1 MRQLPE
7 VMLASIELFCLCAE
21 SANFSVAAQRAGLS
35 PPAVSRAISRLEAR
49 LGVKLFVRTTRKVSL
64 TEAGQR
70 YFEQCRK
77 AIGQIVEVE
86 REITGQQ
93 VAPSGVVRLS
103 VPTPFGQIVLLPH
116 LVAFRERYPDI
127 QLQVHMG
134 NRNVD
139 FVADGFDLVIRM
151 RPPRESELIARR
163 LLDADLVV
171 VASPRYLR
179 KQGTPRRLSQ
189 LDEHECIQFLLPRTG
204 MPVPW
209 SFIDDGEPVEIHTR
223 GSLCVAEDPLGCVAL
238 ARSHG
243 GLLQTCRFMVEA
255 DLQQGT
261 LKEVLKP
268 FGGQTRPVSLLYTR
282 DRALPLRVRLLIDFL
297 VETFSGRSAS

>member
-204 MPVPW
+204 MPVAW
-209 SFIDDGEPVEIHTR
+209 SFIDDGEPVDIHTH
-223 GSLCVAEDPLGCVAL
+223 GSLCVSEDPLGCVAL

-268 FGGQTRPVSLLYTR
+268 FGGQTRPVSLLYAR

>member
-21 SANFSVAAQRAGLS
+21 SANFSLAAQRAGLS
-35 PPAVSRAISRLEAR
+35 PPAVSRAISRLESR

-93 VAPSGVVRLS
+93 TSPSGVVRLS
-103 VPTPFGQIVLLPH
+103 VPTPFGQILLLPH
-116 LVAFRERYPDI
+116 LAAFRERYPAI
-127 QLQVHMG
+127 QLHVHMG

-151 RPPRESELIARR
+151 RLPPESELIARR
-163 LLDADLVV
+163 LLDAELVV

-179 KQGTPRRLSQ
+179 KHGTPRQLSQ
-189 LDEHECIQFLLPRTG
+189 LEAHECIQFMLPRTG

-209 SFIDDGEPVEIHTR
+209 SFIDNGAPVELHTR
-223 GSLCVAEDPLGCVAL
+223 GSFSVAEDPLGCVAL
-238 ARSHG
+238 ARHHG

-268 FGGQTRPVSLLYTR
+268 FSGQTRPVSLLYPR
-282 DRALPLRVRLLIDFL
+282 DRALPLRVKLLIDFL
-297 VETFSGRSAS
+297 VERFAGQR

>member
-35 PPAVSRAISRLEAR
+35 PPAVSRAIRRLESR
-49 LGVKLFVRTTRKVSL
+49 LGVKLFMRTTRKVSL

-93 VAPSGVVRLS
+93 TSPSGVVRLS
-103 VPTPFGQIVLLPH
+103 VPTPFGQIMLLPH
-116 LVAFRERYPDI
+116 LAAFRARYPDI
-127 QLQVHMG
+127 QLHVHMG

-139 FVADGFDLVIRM
+139 VVADGFDLVIRM
-151 RPPRESELIARR
+151 RLPPESELVARR
-163 LLDADLVV
+163 LLDAALVV
-171 VASPRYLR
+171 VASPQYLR
-179 KQGTPRRLSQ
+179 QHGTPRQLSQ
-189 LDEHECIQFLLPRTG
+189 LEAHECIQFLLPRTG

-209 SFIDDGEPVEIHTR
+209 SFIDEGMPVELYTR
-223 GSLCVAEDPLGCVAL
+223 GSFSVAEDPLGCVAL
-238 ARSHG
+238 ARNHG

-261 LKEVLKP
+261 LKEVLRP
-268 FGGQTRPVSLLYTR
+268 FSGRSRPVSLLYPR
-282 DRALPLRVRLLIDFL
+282 DRALPLRVKLLIDFL
-297 VETFSGRSAS
+297 VERFAGLS